1 MAGVLQIHEMTD
13 TNTGTDKTSGTVRF
27 KSVDE
32 TATGTTNKLTITDGA
47 EDFSYTKQLRA
58 YVETVPS
65 VVFEN
70 LVAYTDGGGFS
81 DGALSLEY
89 DLVETWASNIETDI
103 AGTDLFSLTD
113 GAVET
118 LDTTDTEYLN
128 GDGVGYWGV
137 NLRLQ
142 LGILSTAD
150 PGTLTA
156 ETLTFAYDET

>member
-13 TNTGTDKTSGTVRF
+13 TDTGVDKTSGTVRF
-27 KSVDE
+27 KSADE
-32 TATGTTNKLTITDGA
+32 TNTGTTNKLTITDGA

-70 LVAYTDGGGFS
+70 LIAYTDGDGFA
-81 DGALSLEY
+81 DAALTVEY
-89 DLVETWASNIETDI
+89 DVDETWAANVDTDI
-103 AGTDLFSLTD
+103 AGTDLFTKVDTD
-113 GAVET
+113 AIS
-118 LDTTDTEYLN
+118 LDTSDTEHLN
-128 GDGVGYWGV
+128 GDGQGYWGEH
-137 NLRLQ
+137 LRLQ